1 MCSSLNSNW
10 FDLILRVFTY
20 VALEAFNTPLNLAIH
35 LGYGTTQP
43 NPAGQTHRG
52 WESNHQ

>member
-10 FDLILRVFTY
+10 FDLILHVSTY